1 MNYGGKGIKQ
11 KKRLLNS
18 ATTKLGTKLG
28 IFFIKLALVAAIAVV
43 VSGSCLVLG
52 SFQGIIENAPDIASV
67 NVSPEGFA
75 TKIYDSDENE
85 IQTLSS
91 AGANRTYVTIDQIPK
106 DLQHAFIAIE
116 DERFY
121 EHNGIDMRG
130 ILRAASITLSS
141 GEMSQGASTITQQL
155 ARNIFLTQEVTWQ
168 RKIEEIFI
176 AWGLE
181 KKYSKEQ
188 ILEFYL
194 NNIYFGNGYYGV
206 EAAAKGYFNK
216 SVSQLTLSEQAFI
229 AAIPNNPSKYNPL
242 TGFDK
247 TLKRRDLILQQMYEA
262 DYISYVD
269 YYMAKGENIVLNQ
282 PEQEKEDNS
291 VVTYVRHCAT
301 ESLMKSTG
309 FSFRDN
315 FSSKEDEE
323 SYDSLYDTYYTR
335 CQQMLLSGGYT
346 VYTSFDMDLQNKLQQ
361 AVDDNLAGYCWPEAA
376 GTAACSTAR
385 SWTSILKLCAPVRP
399 SF

>member
-155 ARNIFLTQEVTWQ
+155 LKNNVFNAFNESTIEKIKRKVQEQ
-168 RKIEEIFI
+168 YLAIK
-176 AWGLE
+176 LE
-181 KKYSKEQ
+181 TVMSKDA
-188 ILEFYL
+188 ILENYL
-194 NNIYFGNGYYGV
+194 NTINLGNGYYGV
-206 EAAAKGYFNK
+206 QAAAREYFNK
-216 SVSQLTLSEQAFI
+216 DVSELSISECAVIASITKSPTGLNPIRHADRNKDRQSQVLLNMKEQGYIPRKNMMKRFPMMSMQDLKGLNLPEHQLQLIHILLMNLSISLLLTLCH
-229 AAIPNNPSKYNPL
+229 
-242 TGFDK
+242 
-247 TLKRRDLILQQMYEA
+247 RRDIQKHRLQALYIVA
-262 DYISYVD
+262 D
-269 YYMAKGENIVLNQ
+269 
-282 PEQEKEDNS
+282 
-291 VVTYVRHCAT
+291 
-301 ESLMKSTG
+301 
-309 FSFRDN
+309 FR
-315 FSSKEDEE
+315 FIQ
-323 SYDSLYDTYYTR
+323 LRT
-335 CQQMLLSGGYT
+335 Q
-346 VYTSFDMDLQNKLQQ
+346 
-361 AVDDNLAGYCWPEAA
+361 
-376 GTAACSTAR
+376 
-385 SWTSILKLCAPVRP
+385 
-399 SF
+399 

>member
-155 ARNIFLTQEVTWQ
+155 LKNNVFNAFNESTIEKIK
-168 RKIEEIFI
+168 RKV
-176 AWGLE
+176 
-181 KKYSKEQ
+181 Q
-188 ILEFYL
+188 
-194 NNIYFGNGYYGV
+194 
-206 EAAAKGYFNK
+206 
-216 SVSQLTLSEQAFI
+216 
-229 AAIPNNPSKYNPL
+229 
-242 TGFDK
+242 
-247 TLKRRDLILQQMYEA
+247 
-262 DYISYVD
+262 
-269 YYMAKGENIVLNQ
+269 
-282 PEQEKEDNS
+282 
-291 VVTYVRHCAT
+291 
-301 ESLMKSTG
+301 
-309 FSFRDN
+309 
-315 FSSKEDEE
+315 
-323 SYDSLYDTYYTR
+323 
-335 CQQMLLSGGYT
+335 
-346 VYTSFDMDLQNKLQQ
+346 
-361 AVDDNLAGYCWPEAA
+361 
-376 GTAACSTAR
+376 
-385 SWTSILKLCAPVRP
+385 
-399 SF
+399 